1 MCATEK
7 LSQIHLES
15 LLRMPLHWMVLAV
28 TCDTGTGALK
38 DHRAEFEV
46 AAYAIQCLG
55 PRGEVKLTEWICG
68 NKRAWM
74 DNLDKTR
81 KSFGNAMGHSEL
93 WWRSFF
99 RKCHVLGTIERKLG
113 NMVKGSQLYAILPA
127 DR

>member
-1 MCATEK
+1 MCRRKIITEAFGEPVENATA
-7 LSQIHLES
+7 LDGACCDI
-15 LLRMPLHWMVLAV
+15 
-28 TCDTGTGALK
+28 CDTDTGALK

-46 AAYAIQCLG
+46 AADAIQCLG
-55 PRGEVKLTEWICG
+55 PRGEVKLTEWIRG

-99 RKCHVLGTIERKLG
+99 RNAMSLA
-113 NMVKGSQLYAILPA
+113 Q
-127 DR
+127 